1 MIRVGGLPIA
11 IGRFEPSTFHILKKT
26 SLFIFINDSFEAEE
40 NASLL
45 VSDLSIQR
53 GYGVFDFFRTIN
65 NKPVHL
71 DDHLDRFFFSA
82 SKMRLPIGK
91 TREQLKEIIS
101 ELMQKNNIPDSGI
114 RITLTGGYS
123 SDGYSVS
130 KPNLIISQKPLI
142 INDDVVNT
150 IKLVS
155 YAHQRQLPDVKSIDY
170 MMAIWLKPFVEQN
183 SADDLLYHTG
193 GSVTESPRSNFFIV
207 TADDKIVTP
216 SNNILKGINRKYVT
230 AIANKHFAFEER
242 DITLDE
248 AYNAKEAFLTSTT
261 KLVLPVVKIDD
272 KTIGNGEAGKFSL
285 FIRQLLKELIS
296 QD

>member
-1 MIRVGGLPIA
+1 M
-11 IGRFEPSTFHILKKT
+11 
-26 SLFIFINDSFEAEE
+26 FIFINDSFIAEE

-45 VSDLSIQR
+45 VSDLAIQR

-123 SDGYSVS
+123 SDGYSLS

-142 INDDVVNT
+142 INDDIVST

-230 AIANKHFAFEER
+230 AIAKKHFAFEER

-272 KTIGNGEAGKFSL
+272 KTLGNGEAGKISL